1 MNVTSLRYQ
10 PIEGGALGGHF
21 ALHVTLGASDGPGVP
36 FTPTMLSTKIHE
48 VFEILNL
55 QAKVKGVLV
64 DCREA
69 DLVPLTTG
77 EMTSFLSTLKD
88 WGVTVIV
95 WVNEGTRYAWFDPSQ
110 YIVVF
115 VTHQHWPN
123 FRVNEIRYVMPQ
135 DPAKWIEPDVYDVNA
150 AATCYL
156 VPTEK
161 QTKAAPVIDFVTK
174 CKRPWGIIRDIVAI
188 SFKLKDE

>member
-10 PIEGGALGGHF
+10 PVEGGALGGHF
-21 ALHVTLGASDGPGVP
+21 ALHVTLGASDGPGVFVP
-36 FTPTMLSTKIHE
+36 LADLSSRIHGAFE
-48 VFEILNL
+48 VLNL
-55 QAKVKGVLV
+55 QAKVKGVLL
-64 DCREA
+64 DCREGFGERDEMA
-69 DLVPLTTG
+69 SLV
-77 EMTSFLSTLKD
+77 STLLD
-88 WGVTVIV
+88 WGMTVIL
-95 WVNEGTRYAWFDPSQ
+95 WVDETTRHAWFDPRC
-110 YIVVF
+110 YIAAF

-135 DPAKWIEPDVYDVNA
+135 DPTKWIEPDVYDVNA

-161 QTKAAPVIDFVTK
+161 QTKAAPIIDFVTK